1 MKKKLLYLL
10 LLFSGIASAQI
21 VNIPDINFKNKLLSA
36 NTTNNI
42 AKDINDNPIVIDA
55 NGDYE
60 IQESEALLVWE
71 LSLFSAGM
79 ADATGLEY
87 FTNLRSLECANNS
100 DLVYLDLSSLINL
113 EDFNCDGGT
122 GLGFLSFSGLFN
134 LQTVYISDTN
144 LETIDLTG
152 VTGVQ
157 EFELEGVPVTS
168 LDFSDMINLYSL
180 ALSGTELVNLD
191 LGDAPLVTD
200 INLSYNDVLETISIK
215 NGAIIPS
222 PSNIHINNNNPQ
234 LNFICIDEDELSQ
247 IELVDGIENIVVS
260 TYCTFTPG
268 GDYNTI
274 TGTAVFDAD
283 SDGCGPEDFPY
294 PFVKLSI
301 NDGVEDGYTFTGVN
315 GEYSF
320 YTQDGNFTV
329 VPEFEDNWFTVT
341 PAYVNFPVVDNS
353 VSAQNFCIEPNGV
366 HNDVEVVMV
375 PVIPA
380 RPGFDAVYK
389 IVYKNKG
396 NQVVSGTVG
405 CEWDYE
411 TLTPLLL
418 EPMADDIAPGV
429 YGWDYTNLQPFEN
442 REILMTLHVNSPTDT
457 PAINIDDILPFTAN
471 IDGGTD
477 ENPDDNQYIFNQT
490 VVGSFDPNNII
501 CIEGETLPSNAIG
514 DYLHYVVNFENTG
527 TAPASFIVV
536 KHSINEADFDI
547 NSIQILNSS
556 HQVEARIQGNVVE
569 FIFNNINL
577 NAADHGNILF
587 KLKSKQDLQE
597 GDNVM
602 NEASIYFDYNLPVA
616 TNQAVTEFED
626 IMGLDDFT
634 KDNSIKVYP
643 NPAKDVLSVKG
654 DVNLRSVSL
663 YDIQGRLL
671 QTVMPNDVQATI
683 DIAMRA
689 KGIYFLKVTSD
700 KGVKVEKVI
709 KE

>member
-21 VNIPDINFKNKLLSA
+21 VNIPDANFKNKLLSA

-42 AKDINDNPIVIDA
+42 AKDINDNSIIIDT

-60 IQESEALLVWE
+60 IQESEALLVSQLNVS
-71 LSLFSAGM
+71 LSAI
-79 ADATGLEY
+79 ADMTGIEY
-87 FTNLRSLECANNS
+87 FTNLKNIDC
-100 DLVYLDLSSLINL
+100 
-113 EDFNCDGGT
+113 GG
-122 GLGFLSFSGLFN
+122 N
-134 LQTVYISDTN
+134 PI
-144 LETIDLTG
+144 I
-152 VTGVQ
+152 
-157 EFELEGVPVTS
+157 
-168 LDFSDMINLYSL
+168 
-180 ALSGTELVNLD
+180 NLD
-191 LGDAPLVTD
+191 LTDLEALEIFTCESGNFEMLNIAGLSTLKIVLLSGADMEFIDLSGLVSLEELYLLDMSSLVNIEVGDCAS
-200 INLSYNDVLETISIK
+200 LSKVVFQGNDVLTTINLK
-215 NGAIIPS
+215 NGGM
-222 PSNIHINNNNPQ
+222 INSAVSDITNNPE
-234 LNFICIDEDELSQ
+234 LNFICADENEIEQVFQINGIDG
-247 IELVDGIENIVVS
+247 VPGISVS
-260 TYCTFTPG
+260 SYCTFTPG

-283 SDGCGPEDFPY
+283 ADGCGPEDFPY
-294 PFVKLSI
+294 SFVKLSI
-301 NDGVEDGYTFTGVN
+301 SDGTENGYTFTGIN

-320 YTQDGNFTV
+320 YTQEGNFTV
-329 VPEFEDNWFTVT
+329 VPEFENDSFTVT

-353 VSAQNFCIEPNGV
+353 VSVQNFCIEPNGV

-457 PAINIDDILPFTAN
+457 PAVNIDDVLPFTAN

-490 VVGSFDPNNII
+490 VIGSFDPNNII
-501 CIEGETLPSNAIG
+501 CVEGETLPSNAIG

-536 KHSINEADFDI
+536 KHVINEADFDI

-556 HQVEARIQGNVVE
+556 HQVEARIQDNVIE
-569 FIFNNINL
+569 FIFDNINL

-602 NEASIYFDYNLPVA
+602 NEAGIYFDYNLPVA

-626 IMGLDDFT
+626 IMGLGDFT
-634 KDNSIKVYP
+634 KDNSVKVYP
-643 NPAKDVLSVKG
+643 NPVKDVLSVEG

-671 QTVMPNDVQATI
+671 QTMMPNDVQTTL
-683 DIAMRA
+683 DISMRA
-689 KGIYFLKVTSD
+689 KGVYFLKITSD

>member
-21 VNIPDINFKNKLLSA
+21 VNIPDANFKNKLLSA

-42 AKDINDNPIVIDA
+42 AKDENGVAIKIDQ
-55 NGDYE
+55 NNDYE

-191 LGDAPLVTD
+191 LGDAPLVTY

-301 NDGVEDGYTFTGVN
+301 NDGVEGGYTFTGVN

-353 VSAQNFCIEPNGV
+353 VSVQNFCIEPNGV

-375 PVIPA
+375 PITPA
-380 RPGFDAVYK
+380 RPGFDAIYK

-411 TLTPLLL
+411 TLTPLVLN
-418 EPMADDIAPGV
+418 PMADDIAPGV
-429 YGWDYTNLQPFEN
+429 YGWNYTNLQPFEN

-457 PAINIDDILPFTAN
+457 PAVNIDDVLPFTAN

-477 ENPDDNQYIFNQT
+477 ENPNNNQYIFNQT

-527 TAPASFIVV
+527 TAPASFVVV
-536 KHSINEADFDI
+536 KHVINEADFDI

-556 HQVEARIQGNVVE
+556 HQVEARIQDNVIE
-569 FIFNNINL
+569 FIFDNINL

-602 NEASIYFDYNLPVA
+602 NEAGIYFDYNLPVA

-626 IMGLDDFT
+626 IMGLDDFI

-671 QTVMPNDVQATI
+671 QTVMPNDVQVTI

>member
-1 MKKKLLYLL
+1 MKKKLFYLL

-21 VNIPDINFKNKLLSA
+21 VDIPDANFKNWLLSA
-36 NTTNNI
+36 NTSNDI
-42 AKDINDNPIVIDA
+42 AKDENDVAIKIDQ
-55 NGDYE
+55 NNDYQ
-60 IQESEALLVWE
+60 IQESEALIVWN
-71 LSLFSAGM
+71 LNLQDSGM
-79 ADATGLEY
+79 SDATGLEF
-87 FTNLRSLECANNS
+87 FTNLRILDCANNANVTS
-100 DLVYLDLSSLINL
+100 LDLTSLINL
-113 EDFNCDGGT
+113 EQFHCDGGT
-122 GLGFLSFSGLFN
+122 PLQFLSFAGLPN
-134 LQTVYISDTN
+134 LQYVYLYETN
-144 LETIDLTG
+144 LTTVDFAG
-152 VTGVQ
+152 
-157 EFELEGVPVTS
+157 VTS
-168 LDFSDMINLYSL
+168 LEYLGIHHAPLTDLDFSEMISL
-180 ALSGTELVNLD
+180 QELSILDTDLVNVD
-191 LGDAPLVTD
+191 LSESPL
-200 INLSYNDVLETISIK
+200 LSKIDFIDNSLLETMSIK
-215 NGAIIPS
+215 NGAIIPN
-222 PSNIHINNNNPQ
+222 PADIHINNNNPL
-234 LNFICIDEDELSQ
+234 LNFICIDENELSQ

-274 TGTAVFDAD
+274 AGTAIFDAD

-301 NDGVEDGYTFTGVN
+301 SDGVEGGYAFTGIN

-353 VSAQNFCIEPNGV
+353 VSVQNFCIEPNGV

-375 PVIPA
+375 PVTPA

-411 TLTPLLL
+411 TLTPLVLN
-418 EPMADDIAPGV
+418 PMADDIAPGV
-429 YGWDYTNLQPFEN
+429 YGWNYTNLQPFEN

-457 PAINIDDILPFTAN
+457 PAINIDDVLPFTAN

-527 TAPASFIVV
+527 TAPASFVVV
-536 KHSINEADFDI
+536 KHIINEADFDI

-556 HQVEARIQGNVVE
+556 HQVEARIQDNVIE
-569 FIFNNINL
+569 FIFDNINL

-602 NEASIYFDYNLPVA
+602 NEAGIYFDYNLPVA

-643 NPAKDVLSVKG
+643 NPAKDVLSVQG

-671 QTVMPNDVQATI
+671 QTVMPNDVEATL
-683 DIAMRA
+683 DLSMRA
-689 KGIYFLKVTSD
+689 KGVYFLKVTSD

>member
-21 VNIPDINFKNKLLSA
+21 VNIPDANFKNRLLTA
-36 NTTNNI
+36 NTSNGI
-42 AKDINDNPIVIDA
+42 AKDENGVAVKIDQ
-55 NGDYE
+55 NNDYE

-353 VSAQNFCIEPNGV
+353 VSVQNFCIEPNGV

-490 VVGSFDPNNII
+490 VIGSFDPNNII

-643 NPAKDVLSVKG
+643 NPAKDMLSVKG
-654 DVNLRSVSL
+654 DVNLHSVSL

>member
-21 VNIPDINFKNKLLSA
+21 VNIPDINFKNWLLSA
-36 NTTNNI
+36 NTSNDI
-42 AKDINDNPIVIDA
+42 AKDINDNYIVIDT

-60 IQESEALLVWE
+60 IQESEALQVWS
-71 LSLFSAGM
+71 LSIQGSGVS
-79 ADATGLEY
+79 DATGLEA
-87 FTNLRSLECANNS
+87 FTNLRYFNCSLNNG
-100 DLVYLDLSSLINL
+100 LTYLDLSTLVNL
-113 EDFNCDGGT
+113 ETFISDTGT
-122 GLGFLSFSGLFN
+122 PLEFLSFSGLAN
-134 LQTVYISDTN
+134 LQYVFLYDGN
-144 LETIDLTG
+144 LETIDFTG
-152 VTGVQ
+152 VTS
-157 EFELEGVPVTS
+157 LEVITLQDVPVTNI
-168 LDFSDMINLYSL
+168 DFSDMISL
-180 ALSGTELVNLD
+180 QSLSIFYTNLVNVD
-191 LGDAPLVTD
+191 LSESPLLYD
-200 INLSYNDVLETISIK
+200 INFIGNSVLETINMK
-215 NGAIIPS
+215 NGAIIPN
-222 PSNIHINNNNPQ
+222 PADIHIDNNNPL

-301 NDGVEDGYTFTGVN
+301 NDGVEGGYTFTSVN

-341 PAYVNFPVVDNS
+341 PAYVNFPVIDNS
-353 VSAQNFCIEPNGV
+353 VSVQNFCIEPNGV

-375 PVIPA
+375 PITPA
-380 RPGFDAVYK
+380 RPGFDAIYK

-411 TLTPLLL
+411 TLTPLVLN
-418 EPMADDIAPGV
+418 PMADDIAPGV
-429 YGWDYTNLQPFEN
+429 YGWNYTNLQPFEN

-457 PAINIDDILPFTAN
+457 PAVNIDDVLPFTAN

-527 TAPASFIVV
+527 TATASFIVV
-536 KHSINEADFDI
+536 KHVINEADFDI

-556 HQVEARIQGNVVE
+556 HQVEARIQDNVIE

-602 NEASIYFDYNLPVA
+602 NEAGIYFDYNLPVA

-643 NPAKDVLSVKG
+643 NPAKDVLSVQG

-671 QTVMPNDVQATI
+671 QTVMPNDVKTAL
-683 DIAMRA
+683 DVSMRV

>member
-21 VNIPDINFKNKLLSA
+21 VNIPDANFKNRLLTA
-36 NTTNNI
+36 NTSNGI
-42 AKDINDNPIVIDA
+42 AKDENGVAIKIDQ
-55 NGDYE
+55 NNDYE
-60 IQESEALLVWE
+60 IQESEALLVSQLNVS
-71 LSLFSAGM
+71 LSAIEDM
-79 ADATGLEY
+79 TGIEY
-87 FTNLRSLECANNS
+87 FTNLKNIDC
-100 DLVYLDLSSLINL
+100 
-113 EDFNCDGGT
+113 GG
-122 GLGFLSFSGLFN
+122 N
-134 LQTVYISDTN
+134 PI
-144 LETIDLTG
+144 I
-152 VTGVQ
+152 
-157 EFELEGVPVTS
+157 
-168 LDFSDMINLYSL
+168 
-180 ALSGTELVNLD
+180 NLD
-191 LGDAPLVTD
+191 LTDLEALEIFTCESGNFEMLNIAGLSALKIVLLSGADMEFIDLSGLVSLEELYLLD
-200 INLSYNDVLETISIK
+200 MSSLVNIEVGGSASLIKVVFQGNDVLTTINLK
-215 NGAIIPS
+215 NGGV
-222 PSNIHINNNNPQ
+222 INSALSDITNNPE
-234 LNFICIDEDELSQ
+234 LNFICADENEIEQVFQINGIDG
-247 IELVDGIENIVVS
+247 VPGISVS
-260 TYCTFTPG
+260 SYCTFTPG

-301 NDGVEDGYTFTGVN
+301 NDGVEGGYTFTGVN

-353 VSAQNFCIEPNGV
+353 VSVQNFCIEPNGV

-375 PVIPA
+375 PITPA

-396 NQVVSGTVG
+396 NQIVSGTVG

-457 PAINIDDILPFTAN
+457 PAVNIDDVLPFTAN

-536 KHSINEADFDI
+536 KHVINEADFDI

-556 HQVEARIQGNVVE
+556 HQVEARIQDNVIE
-569 FIFNNINL
+569 FIFDNINL

-626 IMGLDDFT
+626 IMGLDDFI

-654 DVNLRSVSL
+654 DVNLSSVSL

-671 QTVMPNDVQATI
+671 QTVMPNDVQVTI

>member
-21 VNIPDINFKNKLLSA
+21 VNIPDANFKNKLLSA

-42 AKDINDNPIVIDA
+42 AKDINDNSIIIDT

-60 IQESEALLVWE
+60 IQESEALLVSQLNVS
-71 LSLFSAGM
+71 LSAI
-79 ADATGLEY
+79 ADMTGIEY
-87 FTNLRSLECANNS
+87 FTNLKNIDC
-100 DLVYLDLSSLINL
+100 
-113 EDFNCDGGT
+113 GG
-122 GLGFLSFSGLFN
+122 N
-134 LQTVYISDTN
+134 PI
-144 LETIDLTG
+144 I
-152 VTGVQ
+152 
-157 EFELEGVPVTS
+157 
-168 LDFSDMINLYSL
+168 
-180 ALSGTELVNLD
+180 NLD
-191 LGDAPLVTD
+191 LTDLEALEIFTCESGNFEMLNIAGLSTLKIVLLSGADMEFIDLSGLVSLEELYLLDMSSLVNIEVGDCAS
-200 INLSYNDVLETISIK
+200 LSKVVFQGNDVLTTINLK
-215 NGAIIPS
+215 NGGM
-222 PSNIHINNNNPQ
+222 INSAVSDITNNPE
-234 LNFICIDEDELSQ
+234 LNFICADENEIEQVFQINGIDG
-247 IELVDGIENIVVS
+247 VPGISVS
-260 TYCTFTPG
+260 SYCTFTPG

-283 SDGCGPEDFPY
+283 ADGCGPEDFPY
-294 PFVKLSI
+294 SFVKLSI
-301 NDGVEDGYTFTGVN
+301 SDGTENGYTFTGIN

-320 YTQDGNFTV
+320 YTQEGNFTV
-329 VPEFEDNWFTVT
+329 VPEFENDSFTVT
-341 PAYVNFPVVDNS
+341 PTYVNFPVVDNS
-353 VSAQNFCIEPNGV
+353 VSVQNFCIEPNGV

-457 PAINIDDILPFTAN
+457 PAVNIDDVLPFTAN

-490 VVGSFDPNNII
+490 VIGSFDPNNII
-501 CIEGETLPSNAIG
+501 CVEGETLPSNAIG

-527 TAPASFIVV
+527 TVPASFIVV
-536 KHSINEADFDI
+536 KHVINEADFDI

-556 HQVEARIQGNVVE
+556 HQVEARIQDNVIE
-569 FIFNNINL
+569 FIFDNINL

-602 NEASIYFDYNLPVA
+602 NEAGIYFDYNLPVA

-626 IMGLDDFT
+626 IMGLGDFT
-634 KDNSIKVYP
+634 KDNSVKVYP
-643 NPAKDVLSVKG
+643 NPVKDVLSVEG

-671 QTVMPNDVQATI
+671 QTMMPNDVQTTL
-683 DIAMRA
+683 DISMRA
-689 KGIYFLKVTSD
+689 KGVYFLKITSD